1 MRILIIED
9 DLDVRDFLKAGL
21 EEKCHTVDTT
31 ADGERGAFLAKSHPY
46 DVIIL
51 DYALPNKDGLKIC
64 KEVRSAG
71 VATPIVMLTI
81 RSALKNKVDALNAGA
96 DDYLTKPFSF
106 EELLARINS
115 ISRRGQIISQSTL
128 AVGELVLDQNRQ
140 KVTRNEK
147 EIHLTR
153 KEFSLL
159 EYLMQNSE
167 EIVSRGMILEHVW
180 NKEGDPFSN
189 TVETHILNLRKK
201 IEFRRRR
208 RLIHNIP
215 GRGYKISIKN
225 K

>member
-9 DLDVRDFLKAGL
+9 DLDVRDFLKISL
-21 EEKCHTVDTT
+21 DEKCHTVDTT

-71 VATPIVMLTI
+71 VTTPIIMLTV
-81 RSALKNKVDALNAGA
+81 RSAIKNKVDVLNAGA
-96 DDYLTKPFSF
+96 DDFLTKPFSF
-106 EELLARINS
+106 EELLARINA
-115 ISRRGQIISQSTL
+115 ITRRGETIGENLIQIGDLIM
-128 AVGELVLDQNRQ
+128 DRNRQ
-140 KVTRNEK
+140 RVTRADK
-147 EIHLTR
+147 EIYLTK

-159 EYLMQNSE
+159 EYLMQNAE
-167 EIVSRGMILEHVW
+167 TIVSRGMILEHVW

-189 TVETHILNLRKK
+189 TVESHVVNLRKK
-201 IEFRRRR
+201 IEIHRRK
-208 RLIHNIP
+208 RLIHNFP

-225 K
+225 R